1 MAQISQRIV
10 NESETEMRKGF
21 YRTFFRTVTEVVNL
35 CVAILAIVGLLV
47 AVGFFKFQLEPE
59 LKLLKPAYAF
69 DMSKLIAAFQA
80 NAPGVPV
87 PAEWI
92 ALTNQLVNLRSV
104 PTTEFSL
111 RNPSLSLP
119 FAFSKTISD
128 SDSEKYVIKSSD
140 PTDIFY
146 QLGMA
151 ASPSNYST
159 AIPNFSS
166 KRIDEERRTAVILPI
181 LFDEMA
187 LGQERGL
194 EPGSHIEE
202 NPLLKLQALM
212 PHTDHPQVG
221 DIFRLAAVA
230 EATFVYSIVSVANR
244 SSEPI
249 ENIRVSI
256 ANSTF
261 SGGVMLIGWSN
272 IPQYVDAVEKN
283 KNYHITVERL
293 DPNQSIE
300 IVFRGHKALH
310 KTDIGIASAWTFDKI
325 KVGIFV
331 FATLLVALKIYF
343 GDHLTAKVRNWQRSF

>member
-1 MAQISQRIV
+1 MK
-10 NESETEMRKGF
+10 KGF
-21 YRTFFRTVTEVVNL
+21 YRTFFQTVTEVVNL

-80 NAPGVPV
+80 NAPSVSV

-92 ALTNQLVNLRSV
+92 ALTNQFVNLRSV
-104 PTTEFSL
+104 PTKNLGL
-111 RNPSLSLP
+111 RNPTFSLP
-119 FAFSKTISD
+119 FAFSKAISD
-128 SDSEKYVIKSSD
+128 SDSEKYVIKPSD

-166 KRIDEERRTAVILPI
+166 KRTDEEKRTAVIIPI
-181 LFDEMA
+181 SFDEMTVA
-187 LGQERGL
+187 RERGL
-194 EPGSHIEE
+194 EPGRHIEE
-202 NPLLKLQALM
+202 NPLLKLQSLM
-212 PHTDHPQVG
+212 PHTDHPQFA
-221 DIFRLAAVA
+221 DTFRVAAVA
-230 EATFVYSIVSVANR
+230 EATFVYSIVSVANM

-256 ANSTF
+256 PTSTF

-272 IPQYVDAVEKN
+272 IPQFVDATEKN
-283 KNYHITVERL
+283 KNYHIMVERL

-310 KTDIGIASAWTFDKI
+310 RPDVGITSTWTFDKT

-331 FATLLVALKIYF
+331 FATMLLALAIFF
-343 GDHLTAKVRNWQRSF
+343 GDHLELFHQSYSVLGV